1 MKKKK
6 IEEKRA
12 IKDFLKANGGA
23 NKIINPLLPHQC
35 HLERD
40 PWPSSLPPPC
50 YSLLV
55 RSS

>member
-1 MKKKK
+1 M

-40 PWPSSLPPPC
+40 PWSSSLPPPC